1 LKTDDFDYILPQ
13 NLIAQFPCEKR
24 DECRLL
30 YLRRST
36 GEVSDRRF
44 REIAPIL
51 SPGDRLVVN
60 DTRVIPARLRCKKT
74 SGGAVELLVTEPIDG
89 TSWKALVRSSRPLKE
104 GTSVTLSKEPSVAI
118 TIKKILADGTR
129 EIAVADQIKKIP
141 MDNVLENFG
150 ELALPHYI
158 KRPVCAGDNETYQ
171 TIFAASKGAVA
182 SPTAGLHF
190 TGEVLEELKKRG
202 IDISFLTLHVG
213 IGTFRPVVVDD
224 PRDHRM
230 HEERYE
236 LTGETAR
243 QINDTKSR
251 GGRIVAVGT
260 TVVRLLEHC
269 ARNAATLGA
278 SSGTTDLLILPG
290 HAFRAVDGMITNFHV
305 PRSTLLMLVCAF
317 AGRESLMAAYSH
329 AIEKRYRFFSY
340 GDAMLI
346 L

>member
-1 LKTDDFDYILPQ
+1 LKTDDFDYVLPQ

-30 YLRRST
+30 YLGKTT
-36 GEVSDRRF
+36 GEISDRRF
-44 REIAPIL
+44 KDIASIL

-60 DTRVIPARLRCKKT
+60 DTRVIPARLWCKKAT
-74 SGGAVELLVTEPIDG
+74 GGAVELLATEPIDD

-104 GTSVTLSKEPSVAI
+104 GTSVTLEKEPSVAI
-118 TIKKILADGTR
+118 TIKKILPDGTR
-129 EIAVADQIKKIP
+129 AIAVADQAEKRS
-141 MDNVLENFG
+141 MDDVLENFG

-158 KRPVCAGDNETYQ
+158 KRPVHAEDGETYQ
-171 TIFAASKGAVA
+171 TIFASKKGAVA

-190 TGEVLEELKKRG
+190 TDAIIDAVKKQG
-202 IDISFLTLHVG
+202 IDVSLVTLHVG
-213 IGTFRPVVVDD
+213 IGTFRPVLVDD

-230 HEERYE
+230 HEERYD
-236 LTGETAR
+236 LTAETAR
-243 QINDTKSR
+243 QICDTKRR
-251 GGRIVAVGT
+251 GGRIIAVGT
-260 TVVRLLEHC
+260 TVVRVLEHC
-269 ARNAATLGA
+269 ARSAGTLGA
-278 SSGTTDLLILPG
+278 SAGTTDLLILPG
-290 HAFRAVDGMITNFHV
+290 HTFRAVDGMITNFHV

-317 AGRESLMAAYSH
+317 AGREAVMAAYSH